1 MGSRDLKIL
10 GAILAGGAS
19 SRFGSDKA
27 AALFKGRALIDHVI
41 TALAPQVD
49 ALVVVGRDWPGL
61 ARIDDL
67 PVAGLGPLGGL
78 AGALDHARRHGFGA
92 VLVAPCD
99 TIGLPID
106 LVARLGPG
114 PSVALGQ
121 RSIGLW
127 PSSLAP
133 VLIAKL
139 ASGGSRSL
147 RDWATITEAHDVDC
161 GALRNIN
168 HAGDLASDRT

>member
-1 MGSRDLKIL
+1 MQIL

-27 AALFKGRALIDHVI
+27 AALFEGRALIDHVI
-41 TALAPQVD
+41 AALAPQVD

-78 AGALDHARRHGFGA
+78 AGALGHALRHGFDS
-92 VLVAPCD
+92 VLVVPCD
-99 TIGLPID
+99 TIGLPAD

-133 VLIAKL
+133 ALIAKL

-147 RDWATITEAHDVDC
+147 RDWATITEARDVDC
-161 GALRNIN
+161 GPLRNIN
-168 HAGDLASDRT
+168 HVADLARVPA